1 MILLPAIDLLDG
13 NAVRLAGGR
22 REEAT
27 IYSNEPWVIAEKFAR
42 AGASWIHVVDLDGA
56 FAGRPAQGELV
67 ARVIEAAATHGST
80 VEVGG
85 GVRDADAVERLLDLG
100 ARRVIVGTLAVRQ
113 PQVVERLCAAHPE
126 GIVIAIDARDGWV
139 ALEGWQETS
148 TVSAAEL
155 ATRAERWGAAALLY
169 TDVARDG
176 LQTGP
181 AVQATA
187 RLQSAV
193 SIPVIASGGIAS
205 LSDLDALREA
215 GVRAAVVGRAIYE
228 GNFTVEE
235 ALARC

>member
-13 NAVRLAGGR
+13 KAVRLAGGR

-27 IYSNEPWVIAEKFAR
+27 IYSEEPWSLAEGFAR
-42 AGASWIHVVDLDGA
+42 AGANWIHVVDLDGA
-56 FAGRPAQGELV
+56 FAGRPAQRELV
-67 ARVIEAAATHGST
+67 ARIIETARAHGST

-85 GVRDADAVERLLDLG
+85 GVRDAAAVEHLFDLG
-100 ARRVIVGTLAVRQ
+100 AQRVVVGTLAVRE
-113 PQVVERLCAAHPE
+113 PDVVARLCGAHPE
-126 GIVIAIDARDGWV
+126 GIVVAIDARDGMV
-139 ALEGWQETS
+139 AVEGWQETS
-148 TVSAAEL
+148 SVPAADL
-155 ATRAERWGAAALLY
+155 ARRAEDWGAGALLY

-187 RLQSAV
+187 SLQAEV
-193 SIPVIASGGIAS
+193 SIPVIASGGIAT
-205 LSDLDALREA
+205 LDDLDRLRDA

>member
-1 MILLPAIDLLDG
+1 VILLPAIDLLDG
-13 NAVRLAGGR
+13 KAVRLAGGR

-27 IYSNEPWVIAEKFAR
+27 IYSAEPWALAEGFAR

-56 FAGRPAQGELV
+56 FAGRPAQRELV
-67 ARVIEAAATHGST
+67 ARIIESAQAHGST

-85 GVRDADAVERLLDLG
+85 GVRDAAAVEHLFDLG
-100 ARRVIVGTLAVRQ
+100 ARRVVVGTLAVRS
-113 PQVVERLCAAHPE
+113 PDVVERLCGAHPE
-126 GIVIAIDARDGWV
+126 GIVVAIDARDGMV
-139 ALEGWQETS
+139 AVEGWQETS
-148 TVSAAEL
+148 TVSAADL
-155 ATRAERWGAAALLY
+155 ARRAQDWGAGALLY

-181 AVQATA
+181 AVEATA
-187 RLQSAV
+187 ALQDEV
-193 SIPVIASGGIAS
+193 SIPVIASGGIAT
-205 LSDLDALREA
+205 LDDLDRLRDA

>member
-13 NAVRLAGGR
+13 KAVRLAGGL
-22 REEAT
+22 RERAT
-27 IYSNEPWVIAEKFAR
+27 IYSDEPWTLAEKFAR

-56 FAGRPAQGELV
+56 FAGRPAQRALV
-67 ARVIEAAATHGST
+67 ARIIETARAHGST

-85 GVRDADAVERLLDLG
+85 GVRDATAVEHLFELG
-100 ARRVIVGTLAVRQ
+100 ARRVVVGTLAVRS
-113 PQVVERLCAAHPE
+113 PDVVEELCSAHPE
-126 GIVIAIDARDGWV
+126 GIVVAIDARDGMV
-139 ALEGWQETS
+139 AVEGWQE
-148 TVSAAEL
+148 VSSVAAADL
-155 ATRAERWGAAALLY
+155 ARRAQAWGAGALLY

-181 AVQATA
+181 AVDATA
-187 RLQSAV
+187 GLQAEV
-193 SIPVIASGGIAS
+193 SIPVIASGGIAT
-205 LSDLDALREA
+205 LDDLDRLRNA